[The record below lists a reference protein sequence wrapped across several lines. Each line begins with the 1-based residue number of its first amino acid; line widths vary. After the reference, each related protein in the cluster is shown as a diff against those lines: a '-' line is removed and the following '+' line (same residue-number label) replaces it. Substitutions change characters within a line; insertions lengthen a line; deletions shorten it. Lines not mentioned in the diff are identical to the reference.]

1 MKKLSLVLAGIL
13 LFALLSFPV
22 HADTRRVVDEADLFS
37 TEEETSLEAKIQEIA
52 EEYQFDV
59 VIVTEN
65 QLGGKSPMAFADDF
79 FDYNGYGY
87 GPDRDGI
94 LFLISMEDRDWWIS
108 TRGYGLT
115 AFTDYGLNH
124 IGDAVVP
131 YLSDGEYADAME
143 HFLTLTD
150 EFLDEASQGTPYD
163 VTNQKRN
170 PLMTAG
176 IILLFVAVVSLVIM
190 LILKSQLKSKRAQYA
205 ANPYVREGSF
215 QLKRSQDIF
224 LYSHVSKT
232 KRTSNS
238 GGGSSSHTSSSGA
251 SHGGT
256 GGKF

>member
-22 HADTRRVVDEADLFS
+22 HADARRVVDEADLFS
-37 TEEETSLEAKIQEIA
+37 ADEETSLEAKIQEIA

-65 QLGGKSPMAFADDF
+65 ELGGKSPMEFADDF

-87 GPDRDGI
+87 GPARDGI

-115 AFTDYGLNH
+115 AFTDYGLNY
-124 IGDAVVP
+124 IGDAVVSD
-131 YLSDGEYADAME
+131 LSDGEYADAME

-150 EFLDEASQGTPYD
+150 EFLDEAAQGTPYD
-163 VTNQKRN
+163 IAHQKKN

-190 LILKSQLKSKRAQYA
+190 LILKSQLKSKRSQYA

-232 KRTSNS
+232 KRASNS
-238 GGGSSSHTSSSGA
+238 SGGSSSHTSSSGA
-251 SHGGT
+251 RHGGA